1 MKKLSLFLMLVMF
14 GFGMMV
20 STTQAADITQA
31 PDFAAESVTGP
42 SWNARFAIAPY
53 AQVVPDSSYTFVGIS
68 HPSLATAHT
77 SIGLVVE
84 ALGMTTVPNTSSGRA
99 SVFTVHA
106 GTTHRVFIV
115 NQGHSTIN
123 LNNASF
129 TDSKTHIITTTD
141 ANQFGSVKVTGI
153 GNSPT
158 FYTSEANRPG
168 KYNTT
173 TANSLSRHDNISQLA
188 MWGVV
193 YQSSNGAGFALEFI
207 GDMHDSNSGGCGNQD
222 AGCYKAVGTNPPPG
236 GQSGGRG
243 IN

>member
-1 MKKLSLFLMLVMF
+1 MLVMF
-14 GFGMMV
+14 GFGMIV
-20 STTQAADITQA
+20 STSQAADITQA
-31 PDFAAESVTGP
+31 PDLTAEGVTGP
-42 SWNARFAIAPY
+42 NWNGRFVISPY
-53 AQVVPDSSYTFVGIS
+53 AQVVPDASYTFIGVS

-77 SIGLVVE
+77 SIGVVVE
-84 ALGMTTVPNTSSGRA
+84 ALDMTTVPNTSSGRA
-99 SVFTVHA
+99 TVFTVHA

-123 LNNASF
+123 LSNASF
-129 TDSKTHIITTTD
+129 TDSKTHLITTTD

-153 GNSPT
+153 GTSPN

-173 TANSLSRHDNISQLA
+173 TANSLSKHDNVSQLS

-207 GDMHDSNSGGCGNQD
+207 GDMHDSNSGGCSVTNSCYEA
-222 AGCYKAVGTNPPPG
+222 AGTTLGQGT
-236 GQSGGRG
+236 QSGGRG
-243 IN
+243 VN